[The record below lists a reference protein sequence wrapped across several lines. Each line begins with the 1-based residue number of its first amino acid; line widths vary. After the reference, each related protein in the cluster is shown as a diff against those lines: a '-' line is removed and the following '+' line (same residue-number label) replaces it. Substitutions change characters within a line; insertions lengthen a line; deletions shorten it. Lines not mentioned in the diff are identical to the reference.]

1 MKYCFLYKCIFICS
15 FFFTSLETNSTP
27 TLREIEE
34 KYDDRIEKIA
44 EIIFESHNIDIENR
58 SFNYGYYG
66 YEVEYEDDCKVTL
79 GLMDYSKKERFFKVD
94 FCKNTSNFF
103 KIINHKLLPKDIK
116 E

>member
-58 SFNYGYYG
+58 SLNYGYYG
-66 YEVEYEDDCKVTL
+66 YKVEYEDACKVKL
-79 GLMDYSKKERFFKVD
+79 GLMDYSKKERLFNVD
-94 FCKNTSNFF
+94 FCKNKSNFF
-103 KIINHKLLPKDIK
+103 KIINHQVLSN
-116 E
+116 